1 LVERNKA
8 KESADSSTRELQLLD
23 ETLSKL
29 SEDTAALQQ
38 KIKDAKTRQNAII
51 MRGKAA
57 KTRLGV
63 KRQLNDANL
72 DDAIHRFEQ
81 YERKMDDI
89 EGQIEAFDLGQ
100 RTLADE
106 IKELEGSEKIDEDLR
121 ALKARVGGQSTGGTQ
136 SN

>member
-1 LVERNKA
+1 VGTQSRGHAIRKGRDDLARAALVERNKA
-8 KESADSSTRELQLLD
+8 SESSESATRELQLLE
-23 ETLSKL
+23 ETLAKL
-29 SEDTAALQQ
+29 SEDTGALQN

-81 YERKMDDI
+81 YEHKWTTSKDR
-89 EGQIEAFDLGQ
+89 EAFDLGQ
-100 RTLADE
+100 HAGRRNQ
-106 IKELEGSEKIDEDLR
+106 GSGRRRKDR
-121 ALKARVGGQSTGGTQ
+121 
-136 SN
+136 